1 MNRVLNAEAFTHGRD
16 IYFGSEFNSPD
27 TSTYRKILAHELV
40 HVVQQ
45 GQGMHAGHIQRV
57 CGSPNVGPTPPDC
70 NLISLSPSGI
80 RFRFNRGCDDF
91 APGEQ
96 AKLERFARSIPSTAA
111 VYILGMAS
119 YDGNAPFNDSLSCHR
134 ADQGARVVHAQGR
147 GGTIRLIR
155 ATGGVPGTSGDP
167 AYRAVVIEVIGQPA
181 PPIRHPLCG
190 PDATDWFINQVNRS
204 MTDPAALV
212 IRGQIM
218 AADRLARIYGITS
231 HQVAEGG
238 AASAVELQEARLG
251 ITGPPPPARR
261 GAIVGQLAAGIAS
274 RNAVISALAAAITA
288 DPLNAARIIS
298 DFATIANLINTAA
311 NNWKIL
317 VDHGARWDFKAHFM
331 NHPSSRN
338 CPDEECPPGEVGIV
352 TLCPQSNPQNCF
364 ESDLPGNFFYA
375 LIGKHVGW
383 SELTLQ
389 LGSQFAELT
398 DVRLRPAR
406 PAITWDT
413 PQDTASISL
422 GHRLPLPL
430 TEAALCS
437 AISSARG
444 RLVRRSQCDNCL
456 DTVSTVFI

>member
-1 MNRVLNAEAFTHGRD
+1 
-16 IYFGSEFNSPD
+16 
-27 TSTYRKILAHELV
+27 
-40 HVVQQ
+40 
-45 GQGMHAGHIQRV
+45 
-57 CGSPNVGPTPPDC
+57 
-70 NLISLSPSGI
+70 
-80 RFRFNRGCDDF
+80 
-91 APGEQ
+91 
-96 AKLERFARSIPSTAA
+96 
-111 VYILGMAS
+111 
-119 YDGNAPFNDSLSCHR
+119 
-134 ADQGARVVHAQGR
+134 
-147 GGTIRLIR
+147 
-155 ATGGVPGTSGDP
+155 
-167 AYRAVVIEVIGQPA
+167 
-181 PPIRHPLCG
+181 
-190 PDATDWFINQVNRS
+190 
-204 MTDPAALV
+204 MTDPAELV
-212 IRGQIM
+212 IRRLII
-218 AADRLARIYGITS
+218 AADLLARIYGITA

-238 AASAVELQEARLG
+238 ATTAVELQETRLG

-261 GAIVGQLAAGIAS
+261 GAIVRQLAAGARS
-274 RNAVISALAAAITA
+274 RSAVVFFLAAAVA
-288 DPLNAARIIS
+288 ANPLNAPRIIS

-352 TLCPQSNPQNCF
+352 TLCPQSNLQNCF

-413 PQDTASISL
+413 PQDTAAISL
-422 GHRLPLPL
+422 GYRLPLPL
-430 TEAALCS
+430 TRAALCG
-437 AISSARG
+437 AVSSARG

-456 DTVSTVFI
+456 DTVPTIFI